1 MYALTIVFRNE
12 KGLNFMNQS
21 QKNFSNTYTGNKVPT
36 LTRILYPWS
45 GIFRDAC
52 YTLIGTFLMQYAI
65 TAGVLSTDSEVF
77 TSQYGVIT
85 IAMMIALLWDGLND
99 PIMGFILE
107 KCHFKSGKFRPWIA
121 LGAIGNALCVSLM
134 FMIPSL
140 GLVSGWGYVAFM
152 IVMYVL
158 WDTFFT
164 MNDIGYWSMLPALT
178 SDPKIRTKLT
188 TETAIAAT
196 IGIFVMNIM
205 MILLPGTFS
214 GASTK
219 GIYMWTGIF
228 VAIFFLASQL
238 IVFFLCKEKERDAK
252 QEEISEKSTI
262 LDLFK
267 IVFKN
272 KQLGVCAIS
281 LLLFYFGE
289 CILTGIGTNYF
300 YMVFGY
306 GGNKGGLVATII
318 SVVYVLAT
326 LVAQAFYPMLCKK
339 FSKQRILTIMGIT
352 IFVSYLLFFF
362 IAFPVFSDKPLAYNT
377 PTDNILWAAS
387 GTMCLYYIFSFLFF
401 GATGVFY
408 LVLLVMFQDSID
420 YGEWKYGERKESISF
435 AWRPLD
441 VKLASGL
448 NRGLQW
454 VVFAITGTSAA
465 MNAISTA
472 EGTYNAQIQNASQE
486 QINAATALRD
496 GTIASYMKNITRGQL
511 VVFGAIVI
519 GVILVSFIASWAL
532 LHFGYK
538 LDEKQMETIVKDLE
552 ERHAL
557 DNKEVKEP
565 ENKVEQEN
573 A

>member
-1 MYALTIVFRNE
+1 MDALRKEKINMEAKTFEGNE
-12 KGLNFMNQS
+12 
-21 QKNFSNTYTGNKVPT
+21 VPK

-52 YTLIGTFLMQYAI
+52 YALIGTFLMQYAI
-65 TAGVLSTDSEVF
+65 TAGVLSTDADVF

-85 IAMMIALLWDGLND
+85 LAMMIALLWDGIND

-121 LGAIGNALCVSLM
+121 LGALGNAISVSLM

-196 IGIFVMNIM
+196 IGTFVMNIM

-238 IVFFLCKEKERDAK
+238 VVFFLCKEKKRDIK

-272 KQLGVCAIS
+272 KQLGVCALS

-289 CILTGIGTNYF
+289 YILTGIGTNYF

-306 GGNKGGLVATII
+306 GGNKGGLVATVI

-339 FSKQRILTIMGIT
+339 FSKQKILTIMGLT
-352 IFVSYLLFFF
+352 ILISYLCFFF

-377 PTDNILWAAS
+377 PSDNVLWAAG
-387 GTMCLYYIFSFLFF
+387 GTMFLYYIFSFLFF

-408 LVLLVMFQDSID
+408 LALLVMFQDSID

-454 VVFAITGTSAA
+454 AVFAITGTSAA
-465 MNAISTA
+465 INAISNA
-472 EGTYNAQIQNASQE
+472 EGTYNAQIQNATKAE
-486 QINAATALRD
+486 IETATALRD
-496 GTIASYMKNITRGQL
+496 NKIASYMQNISRKQL
-511 VVFGAIVI
+511 VIFGVIVI

-538 LDEKQMETIVKDLE
+538 LDEKQMEVVVKELE
-552 ERHAL
+552 ERHQK
-557 DNKEVKEP
+557 DNKEAA
-565 ENKVEQEN
+565 EN
-573 A
+573 